1 MKSALNLVTA
11 ELDAIREAGTWR
23 EERIITTPQRSRIDT
38 TKANGVVNMC
48 ANNYLGLSS
57 HPELIDAAKA
67 SYDNWGFGLSSV
79 RFICGTQQIHKDL
92 ERKLANFLG
101 MDDAILYSS
110 CFDANGGL
118 FETLL
123 GAEDAVISDELNHAS
138 IIDGVRLCK
147 AKRYRYKNSNME
159 ELRSCLQ
166 DARDSGCKKIVI
178 ATDGVFSMDGYIAN
192 LTAICDLADEYDALV
207 MVDDSHAVGF
217 MGEHGR
223 GTHEHC
229 GVMGRVDIITGTFG
243 KAMGGASGGYTAARQ
258 PIVDLLRQRSRP
270 YLFSNTVAPAICAA
284 TIRTIELL
292 EESTALRDRVHENG
306 RYFREKMEALGFD
319 MLPGEHPIVPVM
331 LYDPKVAHEFARR
344 MLEKGVY
351 VVAFCYP
358 VVPKGKDRIR
368 TQISAGHTKEDLDF
382 AVECFRQV
390 REEMGLD
397 K

>member
-1 MKSALNLVTA
+1 MKSALTAFSA

-23 EERIITTPQRSRIDT
+23 EERIITTPQYSRIDT
-38 TKANGVVNMC
+38 TARPGVVNFC
-48 ANNYLGLSS
+48 ANNYLGLST
-57 HPELIDAAKA
+57 HPELIRAAKE
-67 SYDNWGFGLSSV
+67 SYDRWGFGLSSV
-79 RFICGTQQIHKDL
+79 RFICGTQQIHKEL
-92 ERKLANFLG
+92 EAKIAKFVG

-123 GAEDAVISDELNHAS
+123 GKEDAIISDELNHAS

-147 AKRYRYKNSNME
+147 AMRCRYKNNNME
-159 ELRSCLQ
+159 DLRAQLTA
-166 DARDSGCKKIVI
+166 AREAGAKKILI

-192 LTAICDLADEYDALV
+192 LRGICDLADEFDALV

-223 GTHEHC
+223 GTPEFC
-229 GVMGRVDIITGTFG
+229 GVMDRVDILTGTFG
-243 KAMGGASGGYTAARQ
+243 KALGGASGGYTAARR

-292 EESTALRDRVHENG
+292 EESTALRDKVHANA
-306 RYFREKMEALGFD
+306 RYFRAEMEKLGFD
-319 MLPGEHPIVPVM
+319 LLPGEHPIVPVM
-331 LYDPKVAHEFARR
+331 LYDPRIAHEFARR

-368 TQISAGHTKEDLDF
+368 TQISAGHTKEDIDLAVRAF
-382 AVECFRQV
+382 AEVKK
-390 REEMGLD
+390 EMGT
-397 K
+397 